1 MIQFLR
7 DDTATT
13 IALDY
18 LNLFDKMTNAD
29 YKVLVTVTSQLTGKS
44 KTYLASTN
52 YANKE
57 RNLILITLV
66 TASSA
71 SENLQT
77 GTIFLGSTDYPLGF
91 YDVTIYQNT
100 SNTNLDPTGLTVI
113 YTGLM
118 NLAGTSDLKPVTYTE
133 YTTND
138 SDTESV
144 YITNATQ

>member
-29 YKVLVTVTSQLTGKS
+29 YKVLVTVKSQLTGKS

>member
-118 NLAGTSDLKPVTYTE
+118 NLSGTSDLKPVTYTE